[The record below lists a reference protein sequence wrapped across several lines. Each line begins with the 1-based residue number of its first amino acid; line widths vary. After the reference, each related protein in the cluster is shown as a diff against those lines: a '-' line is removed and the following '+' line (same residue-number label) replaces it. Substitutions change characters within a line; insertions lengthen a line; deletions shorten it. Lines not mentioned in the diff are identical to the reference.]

1 MELQVDIAGA
11 SCKGAE
17 RRTNMMPNP
26 YARDRL
32 AQIHRQDLLREA
44 EHERRLSQLPQ
55 PKRDALSLPARF
67 KVTWRALRMRLHR
80 RFQQHTA

>member
-1 MELQVDIAGA
+1 
-11 SCKGAE
+11 
-17 RRTNMMPNP
+17 MMPNY

-32 AQIHRQDLLREA
+32 AQVHRHDLLREA

-55 PKRDALSLPARF
+55 PKSDVLSLSALF
-67 KVTWRALRMRLHR
+67 KVTWRALRIRLQR